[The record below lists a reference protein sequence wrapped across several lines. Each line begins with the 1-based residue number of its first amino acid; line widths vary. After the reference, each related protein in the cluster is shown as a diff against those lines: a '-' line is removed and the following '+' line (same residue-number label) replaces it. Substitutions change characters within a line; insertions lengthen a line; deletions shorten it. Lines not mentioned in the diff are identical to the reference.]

1 MMHDSMYGTNPVLE
15 IDDMLPGVS
24 DENNTPGLTLG
35 YIPMPCLSIVIWR
48 CNVIIC
54 ADDSD
59 AAGAGAVLMHS
70 PELPQ
75 FPFTIERIDIT
86 RTRVLE
92 NGAHT
97 PQTRFNTALSNLK
110 RVRIDPTRTTR
121 TLSDQS
127 HYQPVNKQAN
137 QSFSRFQRL

>member
-15 IDDMLPGVS
+15 IDDMLPGAT
-24 DENNTPGLTLG
+24 DERDAPGLTLG
-35 YIPMPCLSIVIWR
+35 YIPMPCLSIVVWR

-75 FPFTIERIDIT
+75 LTTPIQMIDVT
-86 RTRVLE
+86 RTRVL
-92 NGAHT
+92 
-97 PQTRFNTALSNLK
+97 
-110 RVRIDPTRTTR
+110 
-121 TLSDQS
+121 
-127 HYQPVNKQAN
+127 
-137 QSFSRFQRL
+137 